1 MEASF
6 YPPRHLFNG
15 NNYDDNLVKQH
26 EALKR
31 IMNIHENMYDIQ
43 GEILPPEI
51 TEIEKTTTKR
61 KRRSK
66 KDITELKA

>member
-15 NNYDDNLVKQH
+15 NNYDDNLIKQH

-43 GEILPPEI
+43 GEI
-51 TEIEKTTTKR
+51 TEIEKTSLNNDKEETKKQ
-61 KRRSK
+61 KRYN
-66 KDITELKA
+66 

>member
-43 GEILPPEI
+43 GEI